1 MARRLSEPPRG
12 QRGLAVDLGIAGRR
26 AILLASTRGLGR
38 ACAESI
44 AREGVHVVVNGRTA
58 ADVDTAVADL
68 RAAHDVEVTGVVG
81 DSSRVDVHDA
91 LLAACPEPDI
101 VLINGEG
108 PPPTRFAR
116 LSGDNL
122 GEAFR
127 QAVVGPVTLLQRVV
141 PGMVERRFG
150 RIVAVSS
157 AMVKT
162 PKPMMSLS
170 HGPRLGLAGILKALS
185 KDVVA
190 HNVTINQ
197 LLPERFDTG
206 RQQQMAE
213 LVMTSRGMSY
223 NEARAEQIAS
233 IKAGRL
239 GRPDEFGDAFAYLCS
254 AQAGY
259 LSGQSLQLDGGSY
272 EGVF

>member
-1 MARRLSEPPRG
+1 M
-12 QRGLAVDLGIAGRR
+12 DLGIAGRR
-26 AILLASTRGLGR
+26 AILLGSSRGLGR
-38 ACAESI
+38 ACAASI

-58 ADVDTAVADL
+58 ADVEATVAEL
-68 RAAHDVEVTGVVG
+68 EASCDVEVVGVVG
-81 DSSRVDVHDA
+81 DASTSEVHDA
-91 LLAACPEPDI
+91 LLDACAEPDI
-101 VLINGEG
+101 VLLNGEG
-108 PPPTRFAR
+108 PMPTPFAR
-116 LSGDNL
+116 LDP
-122 GEAFR
+122 EALTAAFEH
-127 QAVVGPVTLLQRVV
+127 AVVGPVGLLQRVV

-162 PKPMMSLS
+162 PNPIMSLS
-170 HGPRLGLAGILKALS
+170 HGTRLGLAGILKGLS

-190 HNVTINQ
+190 HNVTVNQ

-213 LVMTSRGMSY
+213 LVMKARGVSY
-223 NEARAEQIAS
+223 DEARAAQVAS

-239 GRPDEFGDAFAYLCS
+239 GRPEEFGDAFAFVCS

-259 LSGQSLQLDGGSY
+259 MSGQSLQLDGGSY
-272 EGVF
+272 EGIF

>member
-1 MARRLSEPPRG
+1 MKK
-12 QRGLAVDLGIAGRR
+12 QR
-26 AILLASTRGLGR
+26 
-38 ACAESI
+38 
-44 AREGVHVVVNGRTA
+44 
-58 ADVDTAVADL
+58 
-68 RAAHDVEVTGVVG
+68 VE
-81 DSSRVDVHDA
+81 
-91 LLAACPEPDI
+91 ACPEPDI
-101 VLINGEG
+101 VLLNGEG
-108 PPPTRFAR
+108 PPPTPFA
-116 LSGDNL
+116 NL
-122 GEAFR
+122 GPEALEAAFR
-127 QAVVGPVTLLQRVV
+127 QAVVGPVAFLQKVV
-141 PGMVERRFG
+141 PVMVERRFG

-162 PKPMMSLS
+162 PNPVMSLS
-170 HGPRLGLAGILKALS
+170 HGSRLGLAGILKGLS

-190 HNVTINQ
+190 HNVTVNQ

-213 LVMTSRGMSY
+213 LVMQFKGVSY
-223 NEARAEQIAS
+223 DEARAEQIAS

-239 GRPDEFGDAFAYLCS
+239 GRPEEFGDAFAYLCS

>member
-1 MARRLSEPPRG
+1 M
-12 QRGLAVDLGIAGRR
+12 DLGIAGRR
-26 AILLASTRGLGR
+26 AILLGSSRGLGR
-38 ACAESI
+38 ACAESV
-44 AREGVHVVVNGRTA
+44 AGEGVNVVINGRTA
-58 ADVDTAVADL
+58 ADVDTAVAEL
-68 RAAHDVEVTGVVG
+68 REAFAVEVQGVVG
-81 DSSRVDVHDA
+81 DSSTSAVQER
-91 LLAACPEPDI
+91 LLEACPEPDI
-101 VLINGEG
+101 VLLNGEG
-108 PPPTRFAR
+108 PLPTPFAQ
-116 LSGDNL
+116 LDADALDG
-122 GEAFR
+122 AF
-127 QAVVGPVTLLQRVV
+127 QHAVVGPVEFLRRVV

-162 PKPMMSLS
+162 PNPIMSLS
-170 HGPRLGLAGILKALS
+170 HGTRLGLAGILKGLS

-190 HNVTINQ
+190 HNVTVNQ

-213 LVMTSRGMSY
+213 LVMKVRGVSY
-223 NEARAEQIAS
+223 DEARAEQVAS

-239 GRPDEFGDAFAYLCS
+239 GHPKEFGDAFAFLCS

-259 LSGQSLQLDGGSY
+259 LSGQNLQLDGGSY

>member
-1 MARRLSEPPRG
+1 M
-12 QRGLAVDLGIAGRR
+12 DLGLAGRR
-26 AILLASTRGLGR
+26 AVLLASSRGLGR

-58 ADVDTAVADL
+58 ADVDAAVAEL
-68 RAAHDVEVTGVVG
+68 RSAYDVEVAGVVG
-81 DSSRVDVHDA
+81 DSTTTEVHDA

-101 VLINGEG
+101 VLLNGEG
-108 PPPTRFAR
+108 PPPTPFSR
-116 LSGDNL
+116 LADDQL
-122 GEAFR
+122 VAAFR
-127 QAVVGPVTLLQRVV
+127 QAVVGPVGFLQRIV

-150 RIVAVSS
+150 RVVAVSS

-162 PKPMMSLS
+162 PNPVMGLS
-170 HGPRLGLAGILKALS
+170 HGTRLGLAGILKGLS
-185 KDVVA
+185 KEVVA
-190 HNVTINQ
+190 HNVTVNQ

-213 LVMTSRGMSY
+213 LVMKLRGITY
-223 NEARAEQIAS
+223 DEARAEQVAS
-233 IKAGRL
+233 ISAGRL
-239 GRPDEFGDAFAYLCS
+239 GRPEEFGDAFAFLCS

>member
-1 MARRLSEPPRG
+1 M
-12 QRGLAVDLGIAGRR
+12 DLGIRGRR
-26 AILLASTRGLGR
+26 AILLASSRGLGR

-58 ADVDTAVADL
+58 ADVDIAVDELRTAY
-68 RAAHDVEVTGVVG
+68 DVEVNGVVG
-81 DSSRVDVHDA
+81 DSSTGEVHDA

-101 VLINGEG
+101 VLLNGEG
-108 PPPTRFAR
+108 PLPTPFAH
-116 LSGDNL
+116 L
-122 GEAFR
+122 GADALDAAFR
-127 QAVVGPVTLLQRVV
+127 QAVVGPVGFLQRVV
-141 PGMVERRFG
+141 PGMVERQFG

-162 PKPMMSLS
+162 PNPIMSLS
-170 HGPRLGLAGILKALS
+170 HGTRLGLAGILKGLS

-190 HNVTINQ
+190 HNVTVNQ

-213 LVMTSRGMSY
+213 IVMKVRGVSY
-223 NEARAEQIAS
+223 EEARAQQIAS
-233 IKAGRL
+233 IRAGRL
-239 GRPDEFGDAFAYLCS
+239 GRPDEFGDAFAFLCS

-272 EGVF
+272 DGVF

>member
-1 MARRLSEPPRG
+1 M
-12 QRGLAVDLGIAGRR
+12 DLGISGRH
-26 AILLASTRGLGR
+26 AILLASSRGLGR
-38 ACAESI
+38 ACAESV
-44 AREGVHVVVNGRTA
+44 AREGVHVVINGRTA
-58 ADVDTAVADL
+58 ADVETAIDEL
-68 RAAHDVEVTGVVG
+68 RATHSVEVSGVVG
-81 DSSRVDVHDA
+81 DSTTPEVHDA
-91 LLAACPEPDI
+91 LLEVCPEPDI

-108 PPPTRFAR
+108 PSPTPFSH
-116 LSGDNL
+116 LDGDAL
-122 GEAFR
+122 DAAFQ
-127 QAVVGPVTLLQRVV
+127 QAVVGPVAFLQRVV

-162 PKPMMSLS
+162 PNPVMSLS
-170 HGPRLGLAGILKALS
+170 HGTRLGLAGILKGLS

-190 HNVTINQ
+190 HNVTVNQ

-213 LVMTSRGMSY
+213 LVMRFKGISY
-223 NEARAEQIAS
+223 EEARAEQVAS
-233 IKAGRL
+233 ITAGRL
-239 GRPDEFGDAFAYLCS
+239 GRPEEFGDAFAFLCS
-254 AQAGY
+254 AQSGY

>member
-1 MARRLSEPPRG
+1 M
-12 QRGLAVDLGIAGRR
+12 DLGISGRR
-26 AILLASTRGLGR
+26 AILLASSRGLGR

-58 ADVDTAVADL
+58 ADVDTAVAEL
-68 RAAHDVEVTGVVG
+68 RDAYDVEVVGVVG
-81 DSSRVDVHDA
+81 DSSTQAVHGA
-91 LLAACPEPDI
+91 LLDACPEPDI
-101 VLINGEG
+101 LLLNGEG
-108 PPPTRFAR
+108 PPPTPFSR
-116 LSGDNL
+116 LGA
-122 GEAFR
+122 EALDAAFQ
-127 QAVVGPVTLLQRVV
+127 QAVVGPVSLLQRVV
-141 PGMVERRFG
+141 PGMVERQFG

-162 PKPMMSLS
+162 PNPVMSLS
-170 HGPRLGLAGILKALS
+170 HGTRLGLAGILKGLS
-185 KDVVA
+185 NDVVA
-190 HNVTINQ
+190 HNVTVNQ

-213 LVMTSRGMSY
+213 LVMKFKGLTY
-223 NEARAEQIAS
+223 DEARAEQIAS

-259 LSGQSLQLDGGSY
+259 VSGQSIQLDGGSY

>member
-1 MARRLSEPPRG
+1 M
-12 QRGLAVDLGIAGRR
+12 DLGISGRR
-26 AILLASTRGLGR
+26 AILLASSRGLGR

-44 AREGVHVVVNGRTA
+44 AREGVHVVVNGRNA
-58 ADVDTAVADL
+58 ADVDIAVAEL
-68 RAAHDVEVTGVVG
+68 SEAHGVEVVGVVG
-81 DSSRVDVHDA
+81 DSSTADGHDA
-91 LLAACPEPDI
+91 LLDACPEPDI

-108 PPPTRFAR
+108 PPPTPFAR
-116 LSGDNL
+116 LGDDKL
-122 GEAFR
+122 EAAFQ
-127 QAVVGPVTLLQRVV
+127 QAVVGPVQFLQRVV

-162 PKPMMSLS
+162 PNPVMSLS
-170 HGPRLGLAGILKALS
+170 HGTRLGLAGILKGLS
-185 KDVVA
+185 TDVVA
-190 HNVTINQ
+190 HNVTVNQ

-213 LVMTSRGMSY
+213 LVMKFRGISY
-223 NEARAEQIAS
+223 DEARAEQVAS

-239 GRPDEFGDAFAYLCS
+239 GRPEEFGDAFAYLCS

-259 LSGQSLQLDGGSY
+259 LSGQSIQLDGGSY
-272 EGVF
+272 EGIF

>member
-1 MARRLSEPPRG
+1 MRS
-12 QRGLAVDLGIAGRR
+12 
-26 AILLASTRGLGR
+26 LLASSRGLGR

-58 ADVDTAVADL
+58 ADVDTTVAEL
-68 RAAHDVEVTGVVG
+68 RDAFDVEVDGVVG
-81 DSSRVDVHDA
+81 DSSTEAVHDA
-91 LLAACPEPDI
+91 LLDACPEPDI
-101 VLINGEG
+101 VLLNGEG
-108 PPPTRFAR
+108 PPPTPF
-116 LSGDNL
+116 SHL
-122 GEAFR
+122 GAEALDAAFR
-127 QAVVGPVTLLQRVV
+127 QAVVGPVSLLQRVV

-162 PKPMMSLS
+162 PNPMMSLS
-170 HGPRLGLAGILKALS
+170 HGTRLGLAGILKGLS

-190 HNVTINQ
+190 HNVTVNQ

-213 LVMTSRGMSY
+213 LVMKFKGVSY
-223 NEARAEQIAS
+223 DAARAEQIAS

-239 GRPDEFGDAFAYLCS
+239 GRPDEFGDAVRLPVFGPS
-254 AQAGY
+254 RVPVRPEPPTRWR
-259 LSGQSLQLDGGSY
+259 QLRRGLLT
-272 EGVF
+272 

>member
-1 MARRLSEPPRG
+1 M
-12 QRGLAVDLGIAGRR
+12 DLGIAGRR
-26 AILLASTRGLGR
+26 AILLGSSRGLGR

-58 ADVDTAVADL
+58 DDVDTAVAEL
-68 RAAHDVEVTGVVG
+68 RAAYDVEVSGVVG
-81 DSSRVDVHDA
+81 DSSTAEVHDA
-91 LLAACPEPDI
+91 LLAACAEPDI
-101 VLINGEG
+101 VLLNGEG
-108 PPPTRFAR
+108 PSPTPFSR
-116 LSGDNL
+116 LTADAL
-122 GEAFR
+122 DAAFQ
-127 QAVVGPVTLLQRVV
+127 QAVVGPVGFLQRAV

-162 PKPMMSLS
+162 PNPVMSLS
-170 HGPRLGLAGILKALS
+170 HGTRLGLAGILKGLS

-190 HNVTINQ
+190 HNVTVNQ

-213 LVMTSRGMSY
+213 LAMQFKGVSY
-223 NEARAEQIAS
+223 DEARAEQIAS

-239 GRPDEFGDAFAYLCS
+239 GRPEEFGDAFAFLCS

-259 LSGQSLQLDGGSY
+259 LSGQNLQLDGGSY